1 MFSDFISMTLTHGI
15 IINYILTKMTVNDL
29 LLKKGKFSV
38 FFLASDSMKLVF
50 QLAVSCHVNVEN
62 RSGLTG

>member
-1 MFSDFISMTLTHGI
+1 MFSNFISMTLTHGI

-38 FFLASDSMKLVF
+38 F
-50 QLAVSCHVNVEN
+50 
-62 RSGLTG
+62 

>member
-1 MFSDFISMTLTHGI
+1 MFSNFISMTLTHGI

-38 FFLASDSMKLVF
+38 FLASDSMKLVF
-50 QLAVSCHVNVEN
+50 QLAVSCHMNVEN
-62 RSGLTG
+62 RSGSSG